1 MRDAASSGS
10 YPLRVRSATFLRAGL
25 GCLAVAAV
33 VGGCG
38 SASRKAAPPAHRPD
52 LTVTQV
58 MAAFAA
64 VGLPLT
70 LQRRDGAF
78 VDLSSPDYT
87 GVRETWSVPAD
98 FRVSVQ
104 VAPATGEWFAYQI
117 GDHHLDVRNVSAWY
131 DPRSSWASKVRA
143 AMARLRRA

>member
-1 MRDAASSGS
+1 MRFAM
-10 YPLRVRSATFLRAGL
+10 FLRAGL

-33 VGGCG
+33 VSGCG
-38 SASRKAAPPAHRPD
+38 SVSRKAAPPAPRPD

-70 LQRRDGAF
+70 EQRRDGGF
-78 VDLSSPDYT
+78 VDLGSRAYT
-87 GVRETWSVPAD
+87 DVRETWSVPAD
-98 FRVSVQ
+98 LRVSVQ
-104 VAPATGEWFAYQI
+104 VAPATGEWLAYQV
-117 GDHHLDVRNVSAWY
+117 GDDHIAVRNVSVWY
-131 DPRSSWASKVRA
+131 APSSSWASKVRT